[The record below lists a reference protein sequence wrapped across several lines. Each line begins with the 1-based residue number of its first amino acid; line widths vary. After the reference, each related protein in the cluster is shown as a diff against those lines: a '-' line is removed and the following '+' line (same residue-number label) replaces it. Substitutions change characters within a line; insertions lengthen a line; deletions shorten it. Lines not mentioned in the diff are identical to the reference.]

1 MQKALE
7 NCEQSLNTSLQMI
20 HLAFLVLLLKN
31 REQALRIAMSLRPN
45 VQVPAYPVH
54 WEKA

>member
-31 REQALRIAMSLRPN
+31 REQVL
-45 VQVPAYPVH
+45 VQRGVHFGEPVGGLQKFS
-54 WEKA
+54 WL